1 MGNNTV
7 HSILKTP
14 TEPDPSEWL
23 TPERRQLIM
32 EQTANIRPLLVQAG
46 LWRAT
51 LGYWVRWQASLEANW
66 SKDDEQKSI
75 EQLLEKWQKDHTND
89 ENSGLNT
96 ETLKEKLRVTP
107 AVSRWSHDQWSH
119 LVDSLYLKAKG
130 DLDQASCRLLRIK
143 NKSMA
148 NELYFRIK
156 ANETSFEQAA
166 REYGEGPERKKGGL
180 ISLQPL
186 KAMPFGLAP
195 LLQQLEVGKIS
206 QPLKLG
212 KIYCLVQLE
221 EFRPSQLDEKTRKA
235 LLRTA

>member
-107 AVSRWSHDQWSH
+107 AVSRWVMINGVIWLIH
-119 LVDSLYLKAKG
+119 YLKAKEILIG
-130 DLDQASCRLLRIK
+130 IMQI
-143 NKSMA
+143 
-148 NELYFRIK
+148 
-156 ANETSFEQAA
+156 TS
-166 REYGEGPERKKGGL
+166 YKK
-180 ISLQPL
+180 
-186 KAMPFGLAP
+186 
-195 LLQQLEVGKIS
+195 
-206 QPLKLG
+206 
-212 KIYCLVQLE
+212 
-221 EFRPSQLDEKTRKA
+221 
-235 LLRTA
+235 